1 MRASIRG
8 AGAARGA
15 PAEQEAKQ
23 MLIAREGGRA
33 ACAVGNSGHH
43 PCHDW
48 IPVRSLEAR
57 GSGRR
62 YASAQGPAS
71 RLPSGPV
78 GAKGTKV
85 LALNGKEAFGHVLG
99 LRLGIDFHAFGLA
112 CYRSHTKMYP
122 ACFCGCREIRYR
134 PPKVLVGSCF
144 QLRRRLGSLG
154 QHLGLHAWHSYL

>member
-43 PCHDW
+43 PCHGW

-99 LRLGIDFHAFGLA
+99 LRLGIDFHALIWFGLLSVA
-112 CYRSHTKMYP
+112 HQNVPSL
-122 ACFCGCREIRYR
+122 F
-134 PPKVLVGSCF
+134 
-144 QLRRRLGSLG
+144 LRLPRNSISTPQSPRWLLLS
-154 QHLGLHAWHSYL
+154 A

>member
-99 LRLGIDFHAFGLA
+99 LRLGIDFHALIWFGLLPVA
-112 CYRSHTKMYP
+112 HQNVPSL
-122 ACFCGCREIRYR
+122 F
-134 PPKVLVGSCF
+134 
-144 QLRRRLGSLG
+144 LRLPRNSISTPQSPRWLLLS
-154 QHLGLHAWHSYL
+154 A

>member
-1 MRASIRG
+1 MRASSRG

-23 MLIAREGGRA
+23 MLIAREGCRA

-43 PCHDW
+43 PCHGW

-99 LRLGIDFHAFGLA
+99 LRLGIDFHALIWFGLLSVA
-112 CYRSHTKMYP
+112 HQNVPSL
-122 ACFCGCREIRYR
+122 F
-134 PPKVLVGSCF
+134 
-144 QLRRRLGSLG
+144 LRLPRNSISTPQSPRWLLLS
-154 QHLGLHAWHSYL
+154 A

>member
-1 MRASIRG
+1 VRASIRG

-43 PCHDW
+43 PCHGW

-99 LRLGIDFHAFGLA
+99 LRLGIDFHALIWFGLLSVA
-112 CYRSHTKMYP
+112 HQNVPSL
-122 ACFCGCREIRYR
+122 F
-134 PPKVLVGSCF
+134 
-144 QLRRRLGSLG
+144 LRLPRNSISTPQSPRWLLLS
-154 QHLGLHAWHSYL
+154 A

>member
-43 PCHDW
+43 PCQGW
-48 IPVRSLEAR
+48 IPIRSLEAR

-99 LRLGIDFHAFGLA
+99 LRLGIDCHALIWFGLLSVA
-112 CYRSHTKMYP
+112 HQNVPSL
-122 ACFCGCREIRYR
+122 F
-134 PPKVLVGSCF
+134 
-144 QLRRRLGSLG
+144 LRLPRNSISTPQSPRWLLLS
-154 QHLGLHAWHSYL
+154 A

>member
-1 MRASIRG
+1 
-8 AGAARGA
+8 
-15 PAEQEAKQ
+15 

-33 ACAVGNSGHH
+33 ACAVDNSGHH
-43 PCHDW
+43 PCHGW

-99 LRLGIDFHAFGLA
+99 LRLGIDFHALIWFGLLSVA
-112 CYRSHTKMYP
+112 HQTVPSL
-122 ACFCGCREIRYR
+122 F
-134 PPKVLVGSCF
+134 
-144 QLRRRLGSLG
+144 LRLPRNSISTPQSPRWLLLS
-154 QHLGLHAWHSYL
+154 A